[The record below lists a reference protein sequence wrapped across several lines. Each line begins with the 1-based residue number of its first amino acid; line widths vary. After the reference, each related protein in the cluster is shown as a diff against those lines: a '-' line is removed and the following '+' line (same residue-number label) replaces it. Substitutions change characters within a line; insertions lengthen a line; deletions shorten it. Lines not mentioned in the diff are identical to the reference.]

1 MQYHAN
7 LRFILQGAFLQ
18 PLYSS
23 FFPLHIFA
31 YLPCPSWNH
40 QNILRSALF
49 VDITLAFDFHKCC
62 TATGQKKISFV
73 LLKWPLVVRRGPGEK
88 IALPN
93 LQRADVSVLPEFKFK
108 EKEGDMIIGT
118 HVAMAANK
126 QSLQQIVSPMIA
138 VLFYGLHLK
147 CRYLN
152 VKLPK
157 TG

>member
-1 MQYHAN
+1 M
-7 LRFILQGAFLQ
+7 
-18 PLYSS
+18 
-23 FFPLHIFA
+23 
-31 YLPCPSWNH
+31 
-40 QNILRSALF
+40 
-49 VDITLAFDFHKCC
+49 
-62 TATGQKKISFV
+62 
-73 LLKWPLVVRRGPGEK
+73 RRGPGEK

-93 LQRADVSVLPEFKFK
+93 LQRADVSVLPENKFK

-118 HVAMAANK
+118 HVAVAANK
-126 QSLQQIVSPMIA
+126 QSLQQIVSPLIA